1 MPHPRSFV
9 SRRDLKQVTIWL
21 LGYLLLGCIPRT
33 YDRTVFDKLSKL
45 WLARSSRRMDIDHDP
60 LAIRMT
66 AVLGDGFSA
75 DDIRRMILAAKTIA
89 LENRW
94 AYWSASHSAEWDIR
108 TEVKGL
114 EYATTALDRGHGIV
128 FWGMSFCGTL
138 FPKIALARAGIPLTQ
153 LSSTGHGAPSSPRTP
168 FGKTFVAPAYCLS
181 ENRYL
186 QDRIYI
192 PDNGDTSYL
201 RTIGRL
207 LRSNGCIWI
216 VGDWIVGER
225 RGAKNPIRAEML
237 GKLAL
242 FPRGAPVLA
251 LRHKS
256 ALIPASTERLGP
268 FHYRVTLAAPVEF
281 DETLTRA
288 KGIEQAVQTFA
299 TLLGEQVTRHP
310 SAWRWH
316 TRWVVDYINRSDPGV
331 IV

>member
-1 MPHPRSFV
+1 MPHFRSFV
-9 SRRDLKQVTIWL
+9 SRSDLRMVTIWL
-21 LGYLLLGCIPRT
+21 LGYLLIGCIPRT
-33 YDRTVFDKLSKL
+33 HDRTVFDKLSKL
-45 WLARSSRRMDIDHDP
+45 RLMRSSRRNNVYHDR
-60 LAIRMT
+60 LAIRIK
-66 AVLGDGFSA
+66 AVLGDRLSA
-75 DDIRRMILAAKTIA
+75 DDIRSVTVAAKTIA

-94 AYWSASHSAEWDIR
+94 ACWRASHTAEWDIR

-128 FWGMSFCGTL
+128 FWGMTFCGTL

-153 LSSTGHGAPSSPRTP
+153 LSSTDHGASVPLTP
-168 FGKTFVAPAYCLS
+168 FGRTFVAPAYCLS

-216 VGDWIVGER
+216 ASDTSR
-225 RGAKNPIRAEML
+225 AKKPICVDML
-237 GKLAL
+237 GRPAS
-242 FPRGAPVLA
+242 FPQGAPVLA

-256 ALIPASTERLGP
+256 PLIPAYTERLGP
-268 FHYRVTLAAPVEF
+268 FHYRVTLASPIEF
-281 DETLTRA
+281 DETLSRA
-288 KGIEQAVQTFA
+288 EGIEQAVQTFA
-299 TLLGEQVTRHP
+299 TLLGEQVTRQP
-310 SAWRWH
+310 SAYGWICP
-316 TRWVVDYINRSDPGV
+316 WVHDYVNRSDPGV

>member
-1 MPHPRSFV
+1 MPHSRSFV

-45 WLARSSRRMDIDHDP
+45 WLARSSRRIAIDHDP
-60 LAIRMT
+60 LAIRIT

-94 AYWSASHSAEWDIR
+94 ACWRASHTAEWDIR

-114 EYATTALDRGHGIV
+114 EYATTALDRDHGIV
-128 FWGMSFCGTL
+128 FWGMTFCGTL

-153 LSSTGHGAPSSPRTP
+153 LSSTDHGASLPLTL
-168 FGKTFVAPAYCLS
+168 FGRTFVAPAYCLS

-186 QDRIYI
+186 QNRIYI

-216 VGDWIVGER
+216 AGEGGR
-225 RGAKNPIRAEML
+225 AKNPICADML
-237 GKLAL
+237 GTPAS
-242 FPRGAPVLA
+242 FPQGAPVLA

-256 ALIPASTERLGP
+256 ALIPAYTERLGP
-268 FHYRVTLAAPVEF
+268 FHYRVTLTSPIEF
-281 DETLTRA
+281 DETLSRA
-288 KGIEQAVQTFA
+288 EGIEQAVQTFA
-299 TLLGEQVTRHP
+299 TLLGERVTRQP
-310 SAWRWH
+310 SGWCWNHAW
-316 TRWVVDYINRSDPGV
+316 VLDYVNRSDTGV

>member
-1 MPHPRSFV
+1 MPHSRSFV
-9 SRRDLKQVTIWL
+9 SRNDLRQVTEWL
-21 LGYLLLGCIPRT
+21 LGYLLLGGIPRT

-45 WLARSSRRMDIDHDP
+45 WLTRSSRRIDIDHDL
-60 LAIRMT
+60 LAIRMK
-66 AVLGDGFSA
+66 AVLGDGLSA
-75 DDIRRMILAAKTIA
+75 DDIRRMIVAAKIIA

-94 AYWSASHSAEWDIR
+94 ACWRASHTAEWSVR

-114 EYATTALDRGHGIV
+114 EHATTALDRGHGIV
-128 FWGMSFCGTL
+128 FWGMTFCGTL

-153 LSSTGHGAPSSPRTP
+153 LSTTDHGASVPLTP
-168 FGKTFVAPAYCLS
+168 FGRTFVAPAYCLS

-216 VGDWIVGER
+216 AGER
-225 RGAKNPIRAEML
+225 RAKKPLCVDML
-237 GKLAL
+237 GRPAS
-242 FPRGAPVLA
+242 FPQGAPVLA

-256 ALIPASTERLGP
+256 ALIPAYTERLGT
-268 FHYRVTLAAPVEF
+268 FHYRVTLTSPIRF
-281 DETLTRA
+281 DETLSRA

-299 TLLGEQVTRHP
+299 TLLGEQVTRQP
-310 SAWRWH
+310 SGWCWNYAW
-316 TRWVVDYINRSDPGV
+316 VFDYVNRSDTGV

>member
-1 MPHPRSFV
+1 MPHFRSFV
-9 SRRDLKQVTIWL
+9 SRSDLRMVTIWL
-21 LGYLLLGCIPRT
+21 LGYLLIGCIPRT
-33 YDRTVFDKLSKL
+33 RDRTVFDKLSKL
-45 WLARSSRRMDIDHDP
+45 RLVRSSQRSNLYHDR
-60 LAIRMT
+60 LGIRIK
-66 AVLGDGFSA
+66 AVLGDRLSA
-75 DDIRRMILAAKTIA
+75 DDARSVAVAAKTIA

-94 AYWSASHSAEWDIR
+94 ACWRASHTAEWDIR

-114 EYATTALDRGHGIV
+114 EYATTALDRDHGIV
-128 FWGMSFCGTL
+128 FWGMTFCGTL

-153 LSSTGHGAPSSPRTP
+153 LSSTDHGASLPLTL
-168 FGKTFVAPAYCLS
+168 FGRTFVAPAYCLS

-216 VGDWIVGER
+216 AGER
-225 RGAKNPIRAEML
+225 RAKKPICVDML
-237 GKLAL
+237 GRPAS
-242 FPRGAPVLA
+242 FPQGAPVLA

-256 ALIPASTERLGP
+256 ALIPAYTERLGT
-268 FHYRVTLAAPVEF
+268 FHYRVTLASPIEF
-281 DETLTRA
+281 DETLSRA

-310 SAWRWH
+310 SAYRWICP
-316 TRWVVDYINRSDPGV
+316 WVGDYLNCSDTG
-331 IV
+331 ILS